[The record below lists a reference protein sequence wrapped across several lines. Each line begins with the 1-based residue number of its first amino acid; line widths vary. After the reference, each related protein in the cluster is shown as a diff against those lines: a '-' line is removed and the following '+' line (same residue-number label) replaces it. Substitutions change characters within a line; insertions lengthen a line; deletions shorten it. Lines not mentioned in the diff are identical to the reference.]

1 MNILSAKEFQGVV
14 NSVPRKI
21 ESFLCSNSRHN
32 CRWSPLTRALMP
44 KWSGLEDSGLEEKKW
59 SGLEDSS
66 LRGVQEGKQ
75 EGREPVDQIGSCR
88 LMQFIFLL

>member
-32 CRWSPLTRALMP
+32 CRWSPLTRAQMP
-44 KWSGLEDSGLEEKKW
+44 KWSGLEEKKW
-59 SGLEDSS
+59 SRLEDSG

-75 EGREPVDQIGSCR
+75 EGGNRSTR
-88 LMQFIFLL
+88 LEAVVLCNS